1 MSDIAALAQVCAVC
15 SLLRDAAGHFECYGD
30 LTPIIERVSC
40 GARNALVSKPGLL
53 GPKTAQF

>member
-30 LTPIIERVSC
+30 LTPIIERVPC
-40 GARNALVSKPGLL
+40 GA
-53 GPKTAQF
+53 